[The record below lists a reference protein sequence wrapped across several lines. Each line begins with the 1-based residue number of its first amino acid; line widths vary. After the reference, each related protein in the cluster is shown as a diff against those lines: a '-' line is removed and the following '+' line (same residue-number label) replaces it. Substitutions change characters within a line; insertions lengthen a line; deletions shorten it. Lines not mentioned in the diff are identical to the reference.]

1 MRDFMDLFSLKGKKA
16 IVTGGTRGLGYGMA
30 EGLCRAGA
38 EVAILGTSE
47 KVRESAD
54 ALARTTGV
62 VVHGIVG
69 DLVREEE
76 VPNIYKRLVESLDG
90 QADILVNCAGV
101 QHRCVAEDF
110 PMEEW
115 NRILRVNLG
124 AMFQMS
130 QLAARDMDDY
140 HTSYSDGSGQQFIT
154 LVSKSGNTFYL
165 VIDRNDKGENTVHF
179 MNLVDEADL
188 LSLMED
194 EDADAYTAEK
204 EAAAQ
209 AEQERKQAEED
220 AKKAAEEAAASGSE
234 QTGGNKVTKYAAT
247 FLGVLALAG
256 LVAGGGIY
264 TFMKQKQKKQAEKE
278 ALDPD
283 ADYTEDKGDFEIP
296 VEDDSDEDAAEDTPD
311 E

>member
-69 DLVREEE
+69 DLLREEE
-76 VPNIYKRLVESLDG
+76 VPNIYKRLMESLDG

-130 QLAARDMDDY
+130 QLAARDMLQRGY
-140 HTSYSDGSGQQFIT
+140 GRI
-154 LVSKSGNTFYL
+154 
-165 VIDRNDKGENTVHF
+165 I
-179 MNLVDEADL
+179 
-188 LSLMED
+188 
-194 EDADAYTAEK
+194 
-204 EAAAQ
+204 
-209 AEQERKQAEED
+209 
-220 AKKAAEEAAASGSE
+220 
-234 QTGGNKVTKYAAT
+234 NKIKN
-247 FLGVLALAG
+247 
-256 LVAGGGIY
+256 
-264 TFMKQKQKKQAEKE
+264 
-278 ALDPD
+278 
-283 ADYTEDKGDFEIP
+283 
-296 VEDDSDEDAAEDTPD
+296 
-311 E
+311 

>member
-130 QLAARDMDDY
+130 QLAARDMLQRGY
-140 HTSYSDGSGQQFIT
+140 GRIINVASMTSFFGSVMIPAYAASKGGVAQLTKACSNEWSSRGVTVNAIAPGYMETKLTSDMKAKNPDQYEEVTARIPIAPVGEGGGSG
-154 LVSKSGNTFYL
+154 
-165 VIDRNDKGENTVHF
+165 RNYRVF
-179 MNLVDEADL
+179 
-188 LSLMED
+188 
-194 EDADAYTAEK
+194 
-204 EAAAQ
+204 
-209 AEQERKQAEED
+209 
-220 AKKAAEEAAASGSE
+220 SE
-234 QTGGNKVTKYAAT
+234 
-247 FLGVLALAG
+247 
-256 LVAGGGIY
+256 
-264 TFMKQKQKKQAEKE
+264 
-278 ALDPD
+278 
-283 ADYTEDKGDFEIP
+283 
-296 VEDDSDEDAAEDTPD
+296 
-311 E
+311 